1 MQSSLEHLPP
11 HKQREIERVV
21 EIIFEE
27 FEDALA
33 LATQDWKRKG
43 RISKIILYGSYAR
56 GGWVDEPHTA
66 KGYQSDYDLLIIV
79 NDKRLTDRADYWSK
93 LDDRL
98 IRFDEWYS
106 GATEFIDG
114 YKFYLDRRSFK
125 KAAFLL
131 HQAVESYYHCVL
143 LVGTLHTPHIHN
155 LAFLRTQAERID
167 ARLFEA
173 WPREVKADRSRFEK
187 LKEAYIKA
195 RYSKHYSISAE
206 ELEWL
211 GARVERR
218 AEIVDG
224 ICRDRIAELEAT
236 ARRAG

>member
-1 MQSSLEHLPP
+1 MTPHAALEMA
-11 HKQREIERVV
+11 QE
-21 EIIFEE
+21 
-27 FEDALA
+27 
-33 LATQDWKRKG
+33 
-43 RISKIILYGSYAR
+43 Y
-56 GGWVDEPHTA
+56 
-66 KGYQSDYDLLIIV
+66 
-79 NDKRLTDRADYWSK
+79 
-93 LDDRL
+93 
-98 IRFDEWYS
+98 FDEWYS
-106 GATEFIDG
+106 GATEFIEG
-114 YKFYLDRRSFK
+114 YKFYLDRKSFK

-173 WPREVKADRSRFEK
+173 WPREVKTDRSRFEK

-211 GARVERR
+211 GARVERL

-224 ICRDRIAELEAT
+224 ICRDRIAELETT